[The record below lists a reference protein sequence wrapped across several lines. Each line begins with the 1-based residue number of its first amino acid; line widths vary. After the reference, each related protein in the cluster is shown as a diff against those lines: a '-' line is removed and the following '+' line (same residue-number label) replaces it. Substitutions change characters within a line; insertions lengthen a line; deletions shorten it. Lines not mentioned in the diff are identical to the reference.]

1 MKYNTRLIWD
11 YINGEEV
18 KNIDELES
26 DYKFMLEVLR
36 ITNDKNM
43 YNLCS
48 EEMKN
53 NYEFIKSVIEI
64 FIKDKQFVIQIIDE
78 YLQKHNPD
86 EIDYQELIFLVCDIT
101 DNINKDIDYDLL
113 KYNLKRTMIYMKER
127 ANIEW
132 NLNQEDYKTQQE
144 LGMGFAY
151 LLYELYPNSPIIL
164 RHFAKRYID
173 EIFYNQEDL
182 TLEELVH
189 KHFSSFEKLQE
200 IGIKKYILN
209 YIGYKDNYLA
219 SYLLS
224 NIDLIERL
232 EQSIISIGTNWDNY
246 TKRHNKQ
253 KILQFEEEAEELIN
267 KYHPSFNLPEAYYY
281 LDNKNL
287 NLPIKLCEDHYIK
300 EYIEEIKKHQGDK
313 SANIND
319 YKYLKELTKL
329 ATEIFILSNQDGK
342 IENKPFPII
351 PTVKKEPQKE
361 IIIKLNRTKRKNNK
375 I

>member
-173 EIFYNQEDL
+173 EIFYNQEEL
-182 TLEELVH
+182 TLEEV
-189 KHFSSFEKLQE
+189 S
-200 IGIKKYILN
+200 
-209 YIGYKDNYLA
+209 
-219 SYLLS
+219 
-224 NIDLIERL
+224 R
-232 EQSIISIGTNWDNY
+232 
-246 TKRHNKQ
+246 
-253 KILQFEEEAEELIN
+253 ILQIDKEDIVLA
-267 KYHPSFNLPEAYYY
+267 
-281 LDNKNL
+281 LDATAAIDSIDRN
-287 NLPIKLCEDHYIK
+287 IGEGDDYTI
-300 EYIEEIKKHQGDK
+300 GDK
-313 SANIND
+313 IASKKDEYEKVVNEIAISNVIDMLEENEKKVIFFR
-319 YKYLKELTKL
+319 YYREMTQSQTATFLGTSQVQVSRIEKRALKKMHDKL
-329 ATEIFILSNQDGK
+329 S
-342 IENKPFPII
+342 
-351 PTVKKEPQKE
+351 V
-361 IIIKLNRTKRKNNK
+361 
-375 I
+375 